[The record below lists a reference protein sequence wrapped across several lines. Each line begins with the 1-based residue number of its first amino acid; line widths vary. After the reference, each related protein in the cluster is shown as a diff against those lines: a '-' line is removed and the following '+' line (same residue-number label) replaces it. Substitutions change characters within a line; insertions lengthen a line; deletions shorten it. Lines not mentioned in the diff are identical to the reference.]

1 VLYEFFSS
9 SNLLLGSVVS
19 TAFIGWEDPG
29 GVARIRVT
37 DQGQNNTSML
47 VDHLIVEGPVSAGAP
62 EPSTAWPIFAGVAA
76 LQMRPRSRRTRR
88 SATHRTA

>member
-1 VLYEFFSS
+1 MLYEFFSS

-37 DQGQNNTSML
+37 DQGQNNSSML
-47 VDHLIVEGPVSAGAP
+47 VDHLIVEGPVSAA
-62 EPSTAWPIFAGVAA
+62 EPGD
-76 LQMRPRSRRTRR
+76 RRRTGLH
-88 SATHRTA
+88 SVSGHRKT

>member
-1 VLYEFFSS
+1 MLYEFFSS

-37 DQGQNNTSML
+37 DQGQNNSSML
-47 VDHLIVEGPVSAGAP
+47 VDHLIVEGPVSTA
-62 EPSTAWPIFAGVAA
+62 EPGD
-76 LQMRPRSRRTRR
+76 RRRTGLH
-88 SATHRTA
+88 SVSGHRKT